1 MIDVVNI
8 PYGRSFPLGATCY
21 EQGVNFSIFSKNAS
35 KVHLLLFDH
44 PEDARPT
51 KVIELDSQKN
61 RTFYYWHIFVEGL
74 KPGQLYGYSIDGPY
88 DPRYGHFFDPD
99 KLLIDPYARSIVCN
113 GHYSRVEAM
122 RPGNNW
128 GKAMKCA
135 VIDPKDYELALA
147 EVRANFEQA
156 RFERE
161 VETGRQVIA
170 KREWNSFGKID
181 ATDEQ
186 RSLAQREPQ
195 LESALLSVKAAE
207 SALKKAELDLQRATL
222 RAPFNAMVVAE
233 SVDLGQLVSPQMT
246 VARLVGTDEY
256 HVQVS
261 VPVSSLR
268 TIHASTEDTPGS
280 LVTIIQRVGNGTI
293 ERDGEVI
300 RQLPDLDPGGAM
312 ARILVRIKNP
322 LGEKG
327 GLPLLLGSFVDVAVR
342 AQPID
347 DAIRVPRVA
356 LRNGRDVYVMNE
368 EGLLEI
374 REVEIAWSEP
384 DAVLVTSGLEPDER
398 VVISRIATAIP
409 NMLLRTAE
417 PAPQP
422 TEPGPS
428 EPAARAIP

>member
-1 MIDVVNI
+1 MSKRSERRLKWALSIGVIVASVAAAAFLIATKEEPPRAEKPLEGTLVEVIRIGASRHEVDLLAKGTVV
-8 PYGRSFPLGATCY
+8 P
-21 EQGVNFSIFSKNAS
+21 
-35 KVHLLLFDH
+35 
-44 PEDARPT
+44 
-51 KVIELDSQKN
+51 
-61 RTFYYWHIFVEGL
+61 
-74 KPGQLYGYSIDGPY
+74 
-88 DPRYGHFFDPD
+88 
-99 KLLIDPYARSIVCN
+99 
-113 GHYSRVEAM
+113 AM
-122 RPGNNW
+122 E
-128 GKAMKCA
+128 
-135 VIDPKDYELALA
+135 IILQA
-147 EVRANFEQA
+147 EVGGRVTWQSHELVPGGRFKEGEAILKIDNRDYRLAVESVRAQVRSA
-156 RFERE
+156 RLEYTLEKRRAE
-161 VETGRQVIA
+161 VA

-195 LESALLSVKAAE
+195 LESALLAVKAAE

-222 RAPFNAMVVAE
+222 RAPFNAMVVSE
-233 SVDLGQLVSPQMT
+233 NVDLGQLVSPQTT

-261 VPVSSLR
+261 VPISSLR
-268 TIHASTEDTPGS
+268 TIHARTEETPGS
-280 LVTIIQRVGNGTI
+280 PVTIIQRVGQGTI

-356 LRNGRDVYVMNE
+356 LRNGRSVYVMNE
-368 EGLLEI
+368 EDLLEI
-374 REVEIAWSEP
+374 RDVEIAWSEP

-422 TEPGPS
+422 TEPRPS
-428 EPAARAIP
+428 EPAAHAIP